1 MSFDADEEILQDF
14 LVEAGEILEQLSE
27 QLVELES
34 RPDDMDLLNAIFRGF
49 HTVKGGAGF
58 LQLNALVECCHIAE
72 NVFDIL
78 RKGER
83 RVSSELMDV
92 VLQALDT
99 VNAMFD
105 QVREQSE
112 PTPATPELL
121 AALARLAEPEGAEPA
136 EPVQAPPAA
145 VPPAEPAAP
154 PEAPAQSAS
163 SDITDDEF
171 EQLLDAL
178 QGDEAPASA
187 VAEAPAA
194 PAGDEI
200 SDAEFEALLDQ
211 LHGKGKFVPPAVSA
225 EPAQVPAEAVEPA
238 AAAAGDD
245 ISDAEFE
252 ALLDQLHGKGKFVPP
267 AVSAEPAQVPAE
279 AVEPAAAAAGDD
291 ISDDE
296 FEALLDELHGKGKFG
311 DVPEAAGTPAA
322 PAAAAPAAA
331 PAEQGKAPAAA
342 GGDEISDDEFESLL
356 DELHGKGKFNGASEA
371 VAAAAAVAKN
381 IAAKSP
387 AAKPVAPAKAAAA
400 RPAAPDRPAASEAET
415 TVRVDTARLDE
426 IMNMV
431 GELVLVRNRLVRLGL
446 NSGDEAMAKAVANLD
461 VVTGD
466 LQMSVM
472 KTRMQPIK
480 KVFGRFPRLVRDLA
494 RNMKKEINLELVGEE
509 TDLDKNLVEALADP
523 LVHLVRNAVDHGIES
538 PEERE
543 AAGKPRVGQ
552 VVLSAEQEGDHIL
565 LMITDDGKGM
575 DAEVLRN
582 KAVEKGLLERD
593 AADRLTDLECY
604 NLIFAPGFST
614 KTEISDVSGRGVGM
628 DVVKTKISQLNG
640 TVNVFSQ
647 KGSGSKIV
655 IKVPLTLAIMPT
667 LMVMLGSQAF
677 AFPLVNV
684 NEIFHLDLSRTNVV
698 DGQEVVIVRDKA
710 LPLFYLKRWL
720 VPSAAHEEQGEG
732 HVVILSVGTQRIGFV
747 VDQLVGQEEVVIK
760 PLGKML
766 QGTPGMAGA
775 TITGDGRIALIL
787 DVPSMLK
794 RYARRI

>member
-121 AALARLAEPEGAEPA
+121 AALARLAEPEGAAPA

-154 PEAPAQSAS
+154 PEAPAQSGS

-187 VAEAPAA
+187 VAEASAA

-245 ISDAEFE
+245 
-252 ALLDQLHGKGKFVPP
+252 
-267 AVSAEPAQVPAE
+267 
-279 AVEPAAAAAGDD
+279 
-291 ISDDE
+291 
-296 FEALLDELHGKGKFG
+296 
-311 DVPEAAGTPAA
+311 
-322 PAAAAPAAA
+322 
-331 PAEQGKAPAAA
+331 
-342 GGDEISDDEFESLL
+342 ISDDEFESLL